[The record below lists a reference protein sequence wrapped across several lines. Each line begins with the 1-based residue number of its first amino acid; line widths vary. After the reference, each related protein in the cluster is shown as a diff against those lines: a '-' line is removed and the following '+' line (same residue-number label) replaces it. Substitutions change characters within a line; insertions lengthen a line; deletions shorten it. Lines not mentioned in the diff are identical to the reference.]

1 LKIIIDL
8 DAQFDNVLVVQTTK
22 GRKTMA
28 KKNKAI
34 VETEEMKKNAIRKN
48 EYINEEANKKENEV
62 FMTSDEILTAQEK
75 ELDIS
80 EANEAEENAK
90 FDAELEEFDRELID
104 PADEVYENPE
114 EIMKR
119 ISKGVKEIREEA

>member
-1 LKIIIDL
+1 MT
-8 DAQFDNVLVVQTTK
+8 NV
-22 GRKTMA
+22 
-28 KKNKAI
+28 AI
-34 VETEEMKKNAIRKN
+34 VETVEMKRQEVRNN

>member
-1 LKIIIDL
+1 
-8 DAQFDNVLVVQTTK
+8 
-22 GRKTMA
+22 MA

>member
-1 LKIIIDL
+1 
-8 DAQFDNVLVVQTTK
+8 
-22 GRKTMA
+22 MA

-90 FDAELEEFDRELID
+90 FDAELEEFDRELIN
-104 PADEVYENPE
+104 PTDEVYENPE